1 MHDIQNWGDIELM
14 VNTFYQEVRK
24 DDLIGPIFAS
34 RIADDA
40 WPKHLQRMYTFWA
53 AILLNEPGY
62 SGQPFEKHRDMP
74 IDQIHFDRWVSLFH
88 QNVDAQFEGPIANEA
103 KHRAE
108 LMAHIFMAKL
118 LTIRSS

>member
-1 MHDIQNWGDIELM
+1 MHDIQAWSDIELM

-24 DDLIGPIFAS
+24 DDLIGPIFAG

-40 WPKHLQRMYTFWA
+40 WPAHLQRMYTFWA

-74 IDQIHFDRWVSLFH
+74 IHQHHFDRWVSLFK
-88 QNVDAQFEGPIANEA
+88 QNVDAHFEGPVANEA
-103 KHRAE
+103 KHRAD

-118 LTIRSS
+118 TKIREQ

>member
-1 MHDIQNWGDIELM
+1 MHDIQTWSDIELM

-34 RIADDA
+34 RIADHA
-40 WPKHLQRMYTFWA
+40 WPAHLQRMYTFWA

-74 IDQIHFDRWVSLFH
+74 IDQLHFDRWVALFK
-88 QNVDAQFEGPIANEA
+88 QNVDAHFEGPVANEA
-103 KHRAE
+103 KHRAD

-118 LTIRSS
+118 LKIRES